1 MSQSIFDE
9 INLFLRFLQFGF
21 GVGMSY
27 SLLLLLRRFL
37 LRGRIHEMIQDCL
50 FGPIWSL
57 LYFYRSYQYNC
68 GITRW
73 YMVAGVILG
82 CICWYETGKH
92 MEAILRKLRN
102 KRDNSSA

>member
-1 MSQSIFDE
+1 
-9 INLFLRFLQFGF
+9 
-21 GVGMSY
+21 MSY

-82 CICWYETGKH
+82 CIWRRYYVNCEIKETTVVPDLQ
-92 MEAILRKLRN
+92 IVV
-102 KRDNSSA
+102 DYFT